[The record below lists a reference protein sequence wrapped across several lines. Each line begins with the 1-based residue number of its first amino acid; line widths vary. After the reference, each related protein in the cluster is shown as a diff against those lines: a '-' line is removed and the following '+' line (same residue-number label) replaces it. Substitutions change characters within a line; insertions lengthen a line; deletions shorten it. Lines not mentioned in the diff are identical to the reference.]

1 MQVGGDFYDFI
12 PLSDNRLGL
21 VIADVSGKGV
31 PAALIMAL
39 SRALIRVYA
48 LQDHAIT
55 AVVEKTNTLIMEFA
69 SSEYFVTL
77 FYAIV
82 AGSRDNLRY
91 VRAGH
96 NPPMLY
102 RPLTDKIFYL
112 KGGGIALGVVSEIAL
127 EAKEFVL
134 QQGDIL
140 LLFTD
145 GATEAINPLYEEFGV
160 GRLSQLLRK
169 NHLLDAAE
177 IIDVIKNEINTYAD
191 YRPQFDDITLMVL
204 KF

>member
-1 MQVGGDFYDFI
+1 MLLLLFFGLQRPLSIMEKQLNKNGKYTYALERRSSTCSLQPSIASLRQFKGKVKLKWSERRSNMNWRLQEISNNPYFQPCSSGQGAGYCSTCFACDEVGGDFYDFI

-82 AGSRDNLRY
+82 AG
-91 VRAGH
+91 V
-96 NPPMLY
+96 
-102 RPLTDKIFYL
+102 
-112 KGGGIALGVVSEIAL
+112 EI
-127 EAKEFVL
+127 
-134 QQGDIL
+134 
-140 LLFTD
+140 TC
-145 GATEAINPLYEEFGV
+145 AT
-160 GRLSQLLRK
+160 
-169 NHLLDAAE
+169 
-177 IIDVIKNEINTYAD
+177 
-191 YRPQFDDITLMVL
+191 
-204 KF
+204 